1 MGHKAT
7 TVAWTLSS
15 HNLPYDRAR
24 ELFKPSEEAES
35 LLASIL
41 KNPGTFGFEFFG
53 VTSWLEDFGMMSS
66 GLKTKRSSGDVL
78 VFSLKIN

>member
-24 ELFKPSEEAES
+24 ELFKPFEEAES

-53 VTSWLEDFGMMSS
+53 VTS
-66 GLKTKRSSGDVL
+66 
-78 VFSLKIN
+78 